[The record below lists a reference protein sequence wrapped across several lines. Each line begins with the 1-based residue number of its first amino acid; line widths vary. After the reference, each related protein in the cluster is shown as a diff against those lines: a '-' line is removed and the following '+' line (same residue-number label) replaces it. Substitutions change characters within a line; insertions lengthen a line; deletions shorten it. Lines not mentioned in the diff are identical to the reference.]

1 MKEIEIEYSG
11 LKVKHLVSV
20 ANINE
25 NNTVKEKADILSA
38 VYEVDKAT
46 LYRLSTKDFGM
57 LWDTLLRQLKEV
69 AENAEL
75 RKVIEVDGK
84 QYKLIN
90 IERVPVGWVIDYS
103 ELAATGINPEDIM
116 ALCYIDNDLANYMDE
131 NNDLLRRKDIML
143 NADLSDYIALSKFF
157 FAKLERLSRAMEKL
171 IQMETLRRKPFRVLW
186 KLGFGSLTK

>member
-1 MKEIEIEYSG
+1 MKEIEIKFNG

-25 NNTVKEKADILSA
+25 NNTVKEKADILSS
-38 VYEVDKAT
+38 VYEVDKVT

-57 LWDTLLRQLKEV
+57 LWDTLLLRLKEV

-103 ELAATGINPEDIM
+103 ELAAIGINPEDIM

-157 FAKLERLSRAMEKL
+157 FVKLGRLSRAMEKL

-186 KLGFGSLTK
+186 KLGFGSSTK

>member
-1 MKEIEIEYSG
+1 MKEIEIKFNA

-57 LWDTLLRQLKEV
+57 LWDTLLLRLKEV

-75 RKVIEVDGK
+75 SKVIEVDGK

-116 ALCYIDNDLANYMDE
+116 ALCYIDKGLNDYMDKD
-131 NNDLLRRKDIML
+131 NNLLARKEVML
-143 NADLSDYIALSKFF
+143 EADLSDYIALSKFF
-157 FAKLERLSRAMEKL
+157 FAKLERLSRTMEKL
-171 IQMETLRRKPFRVLW
+171 IQMETLRRKPFKVLW
-186 KLGFGSLTK
+186 KLGFGYSTK